1 MLQPSR
7 ENLQLF
13 CLDHCLLGTFCR
25 FPLDYFSYV
34 CLIPFF
40 QTSFFFPNEALTEA
54 SSIAIWDRNKFVV
67 TIATIVWVASL
78 VAIIQGKLFPFLPS
92 TDDRGYHINVI
103 LY

>member
-1 MLQPSR
+1 MGLSAAS
-7 ENLQLF
+7 
-13 CLDHCLLGTFCR
+13 LLIIFR
-25 FPLDYFSYV
+25 MYV
-34 CLIPFF
+34 
-40 QTSFFFPNEALTEA
+40 SFRSSNPPFFPNEALTEA